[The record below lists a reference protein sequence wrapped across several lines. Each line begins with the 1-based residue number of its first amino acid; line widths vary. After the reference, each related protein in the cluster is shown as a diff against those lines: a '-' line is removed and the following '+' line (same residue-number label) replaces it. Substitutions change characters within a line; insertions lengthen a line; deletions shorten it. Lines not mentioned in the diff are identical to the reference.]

1 MEPPRDPC
9 SMGNHVDPSNTH
21 QGRLR
26 HFPGGLVVKTLHFH
40 YRGTSLIPDQGI
52 KICMYGLAKTKTALA
67 KAVYDQGFTEGKA
80 QAKGKE
86 MQGSIRGVS
95 GLDRPLRTRISAA
108 MGGSKVKRGSYTHR
122 TGGRLS
128 THGVPA
134 LMVGTARERECPMSP
149 SSIPRSVFEHLP

>member
-1 MEPPRDPC
+1 M
-9 SMGNHVDPSNTH
+9 
-21 QGRLR
+21 
-26 HFPGGLVVKTLHFH
+26 
-40 YRGTSLIPDQGI
+40 IPDQGI
-52 KICMYGLAKTKTALA
+52 KICMHGLAKTKTALA

-108 MGGSKVKRGSYTHR
+108 MGGSRQEKRGSYTHR

-134 LMVGTARERECPMSP
+134 LMVGTARERECPMSS